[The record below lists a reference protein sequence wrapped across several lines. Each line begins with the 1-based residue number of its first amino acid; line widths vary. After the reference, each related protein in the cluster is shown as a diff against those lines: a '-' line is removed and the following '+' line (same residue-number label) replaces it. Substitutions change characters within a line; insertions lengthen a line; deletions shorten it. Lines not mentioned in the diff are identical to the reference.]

1 MESIFY
7 TYQDFYTHTKS
18 VLYFLMVAALI
29 GFVFFW
35 NFLAGRDDKKG
46 NE

>member
-1 MESIFY
+1 MENIFY
-7 TYQDFYTHTKS
+7 TYQAFYTHTKS
-18 VLYFLMVAALI
+18 VLYLLMVAALI

-35 NFLAGRDDKKG
+35 HFLTGRDDKKG